1 MSKNITRV
9 CIVGTAQQTWNDP
22 NELCPEPLVMWE
34 ESVRAAA
41 ANVGGNADVIGEI
54 DYLGIVHTQSW
65 NYDNPVT
72 RLQHRLGRQGVDGTY
87 SLVAGTSPQRLLDNA
102 AAKMMRGEISA
113 AVVVGAEAQA
123 TLKKY
128 EKSGEKPPWSFPD
141 PAPVSFASFMN
152 EWYLPTEINHG
163 VLPAWLTFALLA
175 QARWAVQPD
184 RAADRSNMLT
194 EMASL
199 SSIAA
204 RNPHSWKAR
213 AYTPVE
219 LASYENGNR
228 PIATPLTKFTTAF
241 PFVDMSAANILV
253 TEEVADRWGVPE
265 DRRVY
270 LHGWGFARDES
281 HIAAR
286 SHLDRSKAMQR
297 AAHEALR
304 TAQIEM
310 DRIDIFDLY
319 SCFPTALQF
328 ARDAHNIALD
338 DDRAISL
345 TGGLPY
351 FGGPGSNYMSHSI
364 SSLVDHLRCNNTHYG
379 MVTGIG
385 MHMTKHVVGIWSAI
399 RPNHSLADFDEPQRA
414 VIDDGTKNV
423 VEDASGIVTIDAAS
437 AIYSTNGDPERAI
450 AICTLPDSSRCYAE
464 VTDADL
470 VMAVH
475 RGDWVGATGEVS
487 PTGRGTNRLAFS

>member
-9 CIVGTAQQTWNDP
+9 CIVGTAQHTWNNA
-22 NELCPEPLVMWE
+22 NETCPEPLIMWE
-34 ESVRAAA
+34 QAVREAA
-41 ANVGGNADVIGEI
+41 ANVGGTSDVIGEL
-54 DYLGIVHTQSW
+54 DYFGIVHTQSW
-65 NYDNPVT
+65 NYDNPLT

-128 EKSGEKPPWSFPD
+128 EKSGETPPWSFAD
-141 PAPVSFASFMN
+141 PNPVSFASFMN
-152 EWYLPTEINHG
+152 EWYLLTEINHG
-163 VLPAWLTFALLA
+163 ILPAWLTFALLA
-175 QARWAVQPD
+175 QARWAEQAD

-194 EMASL
+194 DMASL

-204 RNPHSWKAR
+204 RNPYSWKAR

-265 DRRVY
+265 ERRIY

-286 SHLDRSKAMQR
+286 SHLGQSKAMQR
-297 AAHEALR
+297 AAQEALR

-310 DRIDIFDLY
+310 DRIDIFDFY

-328 ARDAHNIALD
+328 ARDAHNISID

-423 VEDASGIVTIDAAS
+423 VADANGVVSIDAAS
-437 AIYSTNGDPERAI
+437 ALFSHEGEAVSAV

-464 VTDADL
+464 ITDRDL
-470 VMAVH
+470 VAAVH
-475 RGDWVGATGEVS
+475 RGEWVGANGKVSATGK
-487 PTGRGTNRLAFS
+487 GTNRLVFD